1 MTLKLCGDERTG
13 SRVIFSELIGTR
25 EAIMEATS
33 KSRTI
38 AHRRRSSLNWID
50 FLVIVAIILTFAA
63 IVTTTLGRA
72 RASTYNY
79 SPDVSTNVS
88 QAPADASLIKARIRL
103 ASGGPWL

>member
-1 MTLKLCGDERTG
+1 MTLKSRGDEPIG
-13 SRVIFSELIGTR
+13 SRVTFSELIGTR
-25 EAIMEATS
+25 EAIVETTS

-50 FLVIVAIILTFAA
+50 FLVIAAIILTFAA

-79 SPDVSTNVS
+79 SPDVSTSAS
-88 QAPADASLIKARIRL
+88 QASLDASLIKARIRL
-103 ASGGPWL
+103 ASGGPWH